1 MATLKEISELLGY
14 TEDISFAVP
23 ISPSRMLVIDTAI
36 TDLARVETALRAVVT
51 DGMARA
57 VGDIQL
63 DYGRHRALLMAEG
76 SRLIKTISIATEVPP
91 RYNKY
96 STTRTISFKNYY

>member
-1 MATLKEISELLGY
+1 MATIKEISEILGY

-23 ISPSRMLVIDTAI
+23 ISSSRMLVIDTAI
-36 TDLARVETALRAVVT
+36 VDLARVEVALRAMVT
-51 DGMARA
+51 DGMTRA

-63 DYGRHRALLMAEG
+63 DYGRHRQMLMAEG
-76 SRLIKTISIATEVPP
+76 SRLIKTISIATEVEP

-96 STTRTISFKNYY
+96 GQKRTLSIKNYY